1 LLKITLDECIFLEY
15 IYSVI
20 KGENFKRMECMN
32 TKKNILRFTV
42 SMDRNLLDELL
53 RITGQKKKSR
63 AVNIACKEFVRIKQL
78 NDLLRL
84 KGKLLSGSFQGVE
97 DD

>member
-1 LLKITLDECIFLEY
+1 
-15 IYSVI
+15 
-20 KGENFKRMECMN
+20 MECMN

>member
-1 LLKITLDECIFLEY
+1 
-15 IYSVI
+15 
-20 KGENFKRMECMN
+20 MN

-42 SMDRNLLDELL
+42 SMDKDLLDELL

>member
-1 LLKITLDECIFLEY
+1 M
-15 IYSVI
+15 
-20 KGENFKRMECMN
+20 KGENFKRTESMN
-32 TKKNILRFTV
+32 TQKNILRFTV
-42 SMDRNLLDELL
+42 SMDRDLLDELL

-84 KGKLLSGSFQGVE
+84 KGKLLSGSFQGVK